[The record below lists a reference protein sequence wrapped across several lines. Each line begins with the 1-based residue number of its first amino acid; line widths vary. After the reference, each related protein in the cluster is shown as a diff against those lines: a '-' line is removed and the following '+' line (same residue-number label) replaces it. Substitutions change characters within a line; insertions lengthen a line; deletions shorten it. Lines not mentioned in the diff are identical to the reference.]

1 MNKPITIS
9 FEDACVDYGSGTLA
23 LNHVSAQLSGGRIVA
38 LLGANGAGKS
48 TFIHA
53 CAGVRPL
60 TAGTVAS
67 SHSYIGWC
75 AQHLMIDWFVSI
87 ETNVWMGAR
96 LAGLTGDAAW
106 ERARACLAQVGL
118 DSVNLQMTPEALS
131 GGQQQR
137 LMIARVL
144 AMNAPIMLMDEPT
157 VGLDLTNIAR
167 LRQVLLEAKDRGA
180 LVVVS
185 SHDFSAIES
194 MIDDVL
200 FLSAGKLLFQ
210 GSKEE
215 FVRNYVTAES
225 VALEL
230 DRELSDDEL
239 ASLATTLAIPAI
251 ARDEATDHAIV
262 LTLELGRALGD
273 VLRAVESQGLTVR
286 DVTRRGVDLE
296 QAFTQAVNTVEEA

>member
-1 MNKPITIS
+1 M
-9 FEDACVDYGSGTLA
+9 
-23 LNHVSAQLSGGRIVA
+23 SAQLSGGRIVA

-60 TAGTVAS
+60 TAGTVTS

-96 LAGLTGDAAW
+96 LAGLTGAAAW
-106 ERARACLAQVGL
+106 ERARECLAQVGL

-167 LRQVLLEAKDRGA
+167 LRQALLDAKDRGT

-200 FLSAGKLLFQ
+200 FLSGGKLLFQ

-239 ASLATTLAIPAI
+239 ASLATALAIPAI

-273 VLRAVESQGLTVR
+273 VLRAVESQGLSVR